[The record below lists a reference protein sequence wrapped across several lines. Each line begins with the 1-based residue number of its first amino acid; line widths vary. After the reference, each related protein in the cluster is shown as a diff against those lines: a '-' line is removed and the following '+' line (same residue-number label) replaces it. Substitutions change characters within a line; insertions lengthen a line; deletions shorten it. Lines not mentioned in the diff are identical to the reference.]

1 MTLIY
6 VGNLADDA
14 DHARTRA
21 LFEPFGTVKSIRL
34 APGGVRHRFDGFG
47 LIEMDDSAAR
57 DAIVAL
63 DGTVQDGAI
72 LTVREATTSDHL
84 PGRPQPAPVKV
95 AAEEDNSV
103 RGVLR
108 QSYEVAE
115 IVKADIAGGDD
126 WYRYVLASGD
136 ARITGFHRGSE
147 DEVAEYAAECAAAFN
162 ERSKSGR
169 SARTMAP
176 PRRK

>member
-47 LIEMDDSAAR
+47 LVEMDDAAAR
-57 DAIVAL
+57 KAIGAL

-72 LTVREATTSDHL
+72 LKVREATTSDRL
-84 PGRPQPAPVKV
+84 PGRPQPPP
-95 AAEEDNSV
+95 AATEEDNSV

-136 ARITGFHRGSE
+136 ARITGFHRGTE

-169 SARTMAP
+169 TARTMTPA
-176 PRRK
+176 RRK

>member
-47 LIEMDDSAAR
+47 LIEMEDPAAR
-57 DAIVAL
+57 EAIAAL

-72 LTVREATTSDHL
+72 LTVREATSSDRL
-84 PGRPQPAPVKV
+84 PGRPQPAP
-95 AAEEDNSV
+95 AAPEEDTSV

-115 IVKADIAGGDD
+115 IVKADIPGGGD

-136 ARITGFHRGSE
+136 ARITGFHRGTE